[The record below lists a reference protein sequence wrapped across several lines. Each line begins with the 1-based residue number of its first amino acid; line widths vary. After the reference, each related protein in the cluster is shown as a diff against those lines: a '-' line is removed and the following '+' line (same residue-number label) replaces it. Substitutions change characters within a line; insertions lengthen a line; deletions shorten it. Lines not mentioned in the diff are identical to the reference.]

1 MSNKTS
7 KNLQLAA
14 VILFGLALLSVIAA
28 TVFQQTVKQIY
39 HTNPSALK
47 ITSVPWPALV
57 SCALYLIL
65 SIVCLVV
72 IAKQPSRGKAIALT
86 IIGAVLFAV
95 FSAVVSPIMSTAA
108 TVAVS
113 RKGVEQLTSYTSLMQ
128 AANLVSNAFGVPARI
143 LMLLSLGG
151 CIPQKQ

>member
-86 IIGAVLFAV
+86 VIAAILFAA
-95 FSAVVSPIMSTAA
+95 FSAVITPAVSTA
-108 TVAVS
+108 TTMTVS
-113 RKGVEQLTSYTSLMQ
+113 RQGADHLASYVSLTQ
-128 AANLVSNAFGVPARI
+128 AASFVSNVFSIPASI

-151 CIPQKQ
+151 CIPKKQ